1 MISRPKTQFIKNVIS
16 GLNTKIIGKNVYHFE
31 TIDSTNLYAKKL
43 VKDGVEEGSVVISDV
58 QLSGRGRKNRIWSSP
73 KGGLWFSIILYPKI
87 SLKNGMLVTMAS
99 SVAIVHGI
107 KDIID
112 ITPVIK
118 WPNDLLIN
126 DKKVCGILSEIE
138 AEKDNIKYAIIGIG
152 VNVNNQ
158 LEKELY
164 KTATTLKQEIGNQVS
179 IVELFR
185 SILKRFDENYNRLI
199 LGDYDFIRNSWL
211 LHSDIIGKKIQV
223 QDDKTL
229 VIGRVTNIDDN
240 GYLILDTENGP
251 TRIVSGNLKY
261 L

>member
-43 VKDGVEEGSVVISDV
+43 VKEGVENGSVVISDI
-58 QLSGRGRKNRIWSSP
+58 QLSGRGRKNRTWSSP

-99 SVAIVHGI
+99 SVAIVQGI
-107 KDIID
+107 KDIIG

-126 DKKVCGILSEIE
+126 DKKVCGILAEIE

-158 LEKELY
+158 LEKKLY

-185 SILKRFDENYNRLI
+185 LILKRFDENYNRLI

-211 LHSDIIGKKIQV
+211 LYSDIIGKKIQV

>member
-1 MISRPKTQFIKNVIS
+1 MISRPKTQFIKNVSS

-43 VKDGVEEGSVVISDV
+43 VKEGVEEGSVVISDV
-58 QLSGRGRKNRIWSSP
+58 QLSGRGRKNRTWSSP
-73 KGGLWFSIILYPKI
+73 NGGLWFSIILYPKI

-99 SVAIVHGI
+99 SVAIVQGI
-107 KDIID
+107 KDIIG

-126 DKKVCGILSEIE
+126 DKKVCGILAEIE

-158 LEKELY
+158 LEKKLY

-185 SILKRFDENYNRLI
+185 LILKRFDENYNRLI

-211 LHSDIIGKKIQV
+211 LYSDIIGKKIQV

-240 GYLILDTENGP
+240 GILILDTENGP
-251 TRIVSGNLKY
+251 TRIVCGDLKY